1 MLKITYTPKDEALA
15 ERMLA
20 DLRSAS
26 YQVEDIRAN
35 GAAQARQD
43 VLLVVLS
50 PEANDDANVRN
61 TIITAL
67 DNGQHII
74 PVFAVPAELPRLID
88 HLGGLDFSETYDFDA
103 LGAKVEEALAGDARL
118 PVRVRTPSVRR
129 SNRSVG
135 IVLGLLALLWFG
147 LGLYGV
153 GVLGIQA
160 PQEEY
165 DAVNTEVALT
175 QAFLM
180 NPELDR
186 YGQFLPRST
195 DTAQNYAATLRA
207 VPTVYRPFMA
217 ATATAYGMG
226 TPLATNDMRTSAEET
241 EQSP

>member
-15 ERMLA
+15 EQMLA
-20 DLRSAS
+20 DLRRAN

-35 GAAQARQD
+35 GVAQTAQD
-43 VLLVVLS
+43 VLIVVLS
-50 PEANDDANVRN
+50 PEANDDANVQN

-74 PVFAVPAELPRLID
+74 PVFAAPAELPRLID
-88 HLGGLDFSETYDFDA
+88 HLGGLDFSETYDFDG
-103 LGAKVEEALAGDARL
+103 LRAKVEEALARDARL
-118 PVRVRTPSVRR
+118 PLRVRTPSVRR

-195 DTAQNYAATLRA
+195 EAAQNYGATLRA

-226 TPLATNDMRTSAEET
+226 TPLATNDMPTSAEET